1 MHSIR
6 RQTTNRKSKVINRQ
20 SGVAP
25 SVMTGRDSYA
35 VMSEANLLI
44 DYDDGHES
52 DEEEEIL
59 FEDLADIEID

>member
-1 MHSIR
+1 
-6 RQTTNRKSKVINRQ
+6 
-20 SGVAP
+20 
-25 SVMTGRDSYA
+25 MTGRDSYA